1 MAEKLFKTRIKQ
13 RRDTSAN
20 WESKNPVLLNGEVI
34 IVDIVNGK
42 TQTKIGNGTK
52 TYTQLPFDD
61 EGLKVV
67 ITHKLS
73 EKVSFGDNY
82 NTSAAGTSNV
92 PITLHD
98 ITKGESNSNKPI
110 GIKLNPGA
118 ATMCR
123 LFKKIENLFDQI

>member
-52 TYTQLPFDD
+52 L
-61 EGLKVV
+61 
-67 ITHKLS
+67 ILS
-73 EKVSFGDNY
+73 YLLTMRGAKGSY
-82 NTSAAGTSNV
+82 NS
-92 PITLHD
+92 
-98 ITKGESNSNKPI
+98 
-110 GIKLNPGA
+110 
-118 ATMCR
+118 
-123 LFKKIENLFDQI
+123 

>member
-1 MAEKLFKTRIKQ
+1 MRG
-13 RRDTSAN
+13 
-20 WESKNPVLLNGEVI
+20 LN
-34 IVDIVNGK
+34 
-42 TQTKIGNGTK
+42 
-52 TYTQLPFDD
+52 
-61 EGLKVV
+61 VV
-67 ITHKLS
+67 ITNKLS

-98 ITKGESNSNKPI
+98 ITEGANNSNKPI